1 MAGSVILEHKP
12 FPFLDSLTE
21 VKQSWK
27 RHLFSLAKS
36 LSFGLFSGREA
47 VDSNCHD
54 RAPLI
59 HSGKPQ
65 VRYTIEE
72 GFEEMEEGVP
82 VTCFPCDRCL
92 IL

>member
-1 MAGSVILEHKP
+1 MAGSVISEQKP
-12 FPFLDSLTE
+12 FPFLDSPTE

-27 RHLFSLAKS
+27 RHLLSLAKP
-36 LSFGLFSGREA
+36 LSFCLFSGKEV

-59 HSGKPQ
+59 HSGKPR

-82 VTCFPCDRCL
+82 VTCFPCDRCVL
-92 IL
+92 L